1 MSFHAQKARL
11 EQPSKDDGQA
21 SGAASTSTSA
31 AAAAASAN
39 GGGERKELFEMDG
52 EYVGSISSNRRVAVR
67 DFKNKL
73 YVDIRETYVHTCSL
87 SLCVDARRMSR

>member
-1 MSFHAQKARL
+1 
-11 EQPSKDDGQA
+11 
-21 SGAASTSTSA
+21 
-31 AAAAASAN
+31 
-39 GGGERKELFEMDG
+39 MDG